1 MSINKT
7 MNIKE
12 FGGKPIHVEKF
23 NSADEVATVSASR
36 KITNSNFND
45 MEKELNKGADSG
57 VKSMDEARNLL
68 RFGYE
73 PAVEKLKASVKAS
86 ISGDKK
92 RISFFNDVVGYQPV
106 VPLALMGVPNSMVNM
121 AMKPIKAK
129 VITVVYEATA
139 ACSYSARELEEA
151 GQKFLGALLDL
162 EAQGYKFNILVS
174 QNYWNRSDGA
184 DLLLIRIK
192 NSNTPLDLK
201 RMSFPLTHPA
211 FFRAIGFDWYSKTPG
226 GKYRFGYGHSI
237 TRDFSEKVINRG
249 FEEILGEKCVVFS
262 ATKILQD
269 STDHIQAV
277 VTGKDSNIKTG
288 DDD

>member
-1 MSINKT
+1 MSVNKT
-7 MNIKE
+7 MSIKA

-23 NSADEVATVSASR
+23 NSADEVAAVSARR
-36 KITNSNFND
+36 KITDFNFDD
-45 MEKELNKGADSG
+45 MEKKLNDGADSG

-73 PAVEKLKASVKAS
+73 PTVEKLKASAKVTV
-86 ISGDKK
+86 SGDKK
-92 RISFFNDVVGYQPV
+92 RISFFNDFVGYQPV

-129 VITVVYEATA
+129 VITVIYEATA
-139 ACSYSARELEEA
+139 GYSYSAKQLEEA

-162 EAQGYKFNILVS
+162 ESQGYKFNILVS
-174 QNYWNRSDGA
+174 QSYWNKEDA
-184 DLLLIRIK
+184 DLLLVRIK

-226 GKYRFGYGHSI
+226 GKYRFLYGHSI

-262 ATKILQD
+262 ATKILRD

>member
-1 MSINKT
+1 MSVNKT
-7 MNIKE
+7 MSIKA

-23 NSADEVATVSASR
+23 NSADEVAAVSERR
-36 KITNSNFND
+36 KITDFNFDD
-45 MEKELNKGADSG
+45 MEKKLNNGADSG

-73 PAVEKLKASVKAS
+73 PTVEKLKASAKVTV
-86 ISGDKK
+86 SGDKK
-92 RISFFNDVVGYQPV
+92 RISFFNDFVGYQPV

-129 VITVVYEATA
+129 VITVIYEATVDY
-139 ACSYSARELEEA
+139 SYSAKQLEEA
-151 GQKFLGALLDL
+151 GQKFLGVLLDL
-162 EAQGYKFNILVS
+162 ESQGYKFNILVS
-174 QNYWNRSDGA
+174 QSYWNKEDA
-184 DLLLIRIK
+184 DLLLVRIK

-226 GKYRFGYGHSI
+226 GKYRFWYGHSI

>member
-7 MNIKE
+7 MNIKA
-12 FGGKPIHVEKF
+12 FNGKQIHVEKF

-36 KITNSNFND
+36 QITDLDFDD
-45 MEKELNKGADSG
+45 MEKMLNKGADSG

-73 PAVEKLKASVKAS
+73 PTVEKLKASAKATV
-86 ISGDKK
+86 SGDKK

-121 AMKPIKAK
+121 TMKPIKSK

-139 ACSYSARELEEA
+139 SCWYSAKELEEA
-151 GQKFLGALLDL
+151 GQKFLGTLLDL
-162 EAQGYKFNILVS
+162 EGQGYKFNILVS
-174 QNYWNRSDGA
+174 QSYWNKEDA
-184 DLLLIRIK
+184 DLLLVRIK

-226 GKYRFGYGHSI
+226 GKHRFGYGYSI

-262 ATKILQD
+262 ATKILQN

-277 VTGKDSNIKTG
+277 VTGKERQ
-288 DDD
+288 